1 MTEARP
7 TAREEKLQSLL
18 AAVKSVSETVEA
30 AADEAEAIKT
40 LPKAT
45 IDAVDDAGLLRLKL
59 PAIFGGAE
67 ADPVTQTEVIEALSY
82 VDASAGW
89 CLMIGASSIAIP
101 AAFLSNEGV
110 AEVFPRGR
118 VPRASTAFMPT
129 GTARPQESGYLLHGR
144 WAFASGIRHADWI
157 NLGALVA
164 DDRGEGPPPHRM
176 FTLPTTKAHIHDNWD
191 VIGLQGTGSCDVSV
205 ENAFVP
211 ASMSY
216 DLLHDAPKRGGPL
229 YRLGIPAFF
238 ANEHAA
244 FAFGVARRA
253 LDTIVAMSKESRR
266 GIPPT
271 RLVERGT
278 FQKAVGECD
287 LKLRAARALVME
299 LNERAWETVVAGV
312 TPDLQLQTALRSSG
326 AYATAIAVDII
337 TQAYHYA
344 GGSAVYASHILQRCL
359 RDIHTAT
366 QHLMVSDSA
375 YEQHGKLVLGLPEVH
390 PLG

>member
-1 MTEARP
+1 L
-7 TAREEKLQSLL
+7 KILL
-18 AAVKSVSETVEA
+18 DAVERVSETVAA

-45 IDAVDDAGLLRLKL
+45 VDAVYDSGLLRLKL
-59 PAIFGGAE
+59 PEIFGGEE
-67 ADPVTQTEVIEALSY
+67 ADPVTQTKVIEALSY

-110 AEVFPRGR
+110 AEVFTRGR

-129 GTARPQESGYLLHGR
+129 GTALPQEGGYLLNGR
-144 WAFASGIRHADWI
+144 WAFASGVRHAEWI

-164 DDRGEGPPPHRM
+164 DDSGDGPPQHRM
-176 FTLPTTKAHIHDNWD
+176 FTLPTSKARIHDNWN

-205 ENAFVP
+205 ENLFVP
-211 ASMSY
+211 ASLSY
-216 DLLHDAPKRGGPL
+216 DLLHDDPKRGGPL

-253 LDTIVAMSKESRR
+253 LDTIVAMSKERMR

-299 LNERAWETVVAGV
+299 LNERAWETVVAGS
-312 TPDLQLQTALRSSG
+312 TPALQLQTALRSSG
-326 AYATAIAVDII
+326 AYATDIAVHII

-375 YEQHGKLVLGLPEVH
+375 YEQHGKLVLGLPDVH